1 MLACALSMLLIELM
15 FALGKYKKDMYSK
28 NYKKPNFNIM
38 YILPSIKLEPGRLLS
53 QVGNVPPIFKVE
65 NNTF

>member
-15 FALGKYKKDMYSK
+15 FAFGKYKKDMYSN
-28 NYKKPNFNIM
+28 NYKKPNFNNQ
-38 YILPSIKLEPGRLLS
+38 LGTGSFVVSGRECPSNF
-53 QVGNVPPIFKVE
+53 QVE